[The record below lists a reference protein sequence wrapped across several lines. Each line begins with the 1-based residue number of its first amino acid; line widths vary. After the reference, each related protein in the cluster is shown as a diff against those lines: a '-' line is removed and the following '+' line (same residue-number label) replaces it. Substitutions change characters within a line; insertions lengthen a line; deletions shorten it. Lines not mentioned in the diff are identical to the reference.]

1 MEMVF
6 YCVDCKKFFYAEAE
20 ADQMSS
26 VCSHCQSN
34 TTINCRISK
43 EQYAELPEDRKNYF
57 KSNTR
62 TKYSSKDVLEKYL
75 NQLQIERET
84 ARRREQLLG
93 TLFTLQGAR
102 GRSIQVCKNKCIIKT
117 SVTVGSVITGNAT
130 DGEKVIFYKDCSGLQ
145 FKKSGALLGYLQFE
159 TPSMQMNNQNSN
171 FFSENTFTFDANS
184 NGPGN
189 DLMTEVFYYIL
200 ELMELAKFPDTYQ
213 QPTGFPPL
221 LANYLGKQDNTK
233 AQ

>member
-1 MEMVF
+1 M
-6 YCVDCKKFFYAEAE
+6 DSRLLK
-20 ADQMSS
+20 
-26 VCSHCQSN
+26 H
-34 TTINCRISK
+34 
-43 EQYAELPEDRKNYF
+43 YF
-57 KSNTR
+57 K
-62 TKYSSKDVLEKYL
+62 
-75 NQLQIERET
+75 
-84 ARRREQLLG
+84 
-93 TLFTLQGAR
+93 F
-102 GRSIQVCKNKCIIKT
+102 
-117 SVTVGSVITGNAT
+117 
-130 DGEKVIFYKDCSGLQ
+130 SGLQ

-189 DLMTEVFYYIL
+189 DLMTEVLYYIL

-221 LANYLGKQDNTK
+221 LASYLGKQDNTK